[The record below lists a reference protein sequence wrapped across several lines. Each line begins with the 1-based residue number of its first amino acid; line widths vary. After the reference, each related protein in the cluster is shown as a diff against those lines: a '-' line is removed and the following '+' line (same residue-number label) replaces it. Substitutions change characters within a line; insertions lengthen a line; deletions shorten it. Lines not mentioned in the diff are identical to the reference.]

1 MPTSLTLL
9 MKLRLMNTPVRI
21 HPPNSRISV
30 PTAPIC
36 VRSSPETSM
45 PNAPP
50 HPVEQQRLQRSAKAK
65 PRVNDPR
72 IMMKKSERIEWFTSS
87 GRWRMILT
95 PINTSITGIR
105 MPNSPNERST
115 SIIPS
120 RAPATPQRFSTSAPV
135 SSRSSTDFC
144 STLWSGAQLKNE
156 KNTAAAVN
164 TPTNSNNRP
173 AIQRALSRLERCTFC
188 RPLGD
193 VVFLDAIF
201 VTLDLSSEGTE
212 NPEIFGENSGN

>member
-1 MPTSLTLL
+1 
-9 MKLRLMNTPVRI
+9 MKN
-21 HPPNSRISV
+21 
-30 PTAPIC
+30 
-36 VRSSPETSM
+36 
-45 PNAPP
+45 
-50 HPVEQQRLQRSAKAK
+50 
-65 PRVNDPR
+65 
-72 IMMKKSERIEWFTSS
+72 SERIEWFTSS
-87 GRWRMILT
+87 GRWRMILI

-115 SIIPS
+115 SSIPN
-120 RAPATPQRFSTSAPV
+120 RAPATPHRFSISAPI

-164 TPTNSNNRP
+164 TPTNSSNRP

-212 NPEIFGENSGN
+212 NPEIFGENFGN